1 MRGGRFAENSARQNL
16 SRIPIIKGR
25 HLGMPEADDRDT
37 IVFRRVDQDD
47 PHGASSFASFTIPE
61 AENAAEHYGPF
72 A

>member
-1 MRGGRFAENSARQNL
+1 
-16 SRIPIIKGR
+16 
-25 HLGMPEADDRDT
+25 MPEADDRDT